1 MKLYNLSIRLFNI
14 LGYYDE
20 NGVWHSSLPSTTTEG
35 CSDDLKVIFKFIHL
49 ILGLIQIVVPIIL
62 IIVGAFDLAKAVMG
76 SDEKEI
82 KAATQKLIK
91 RAIAAVSVFFIGTA
105 VSIVMNYVAQADEKK
120 ETNQSWSAC
129 WKATQ

>member
-1 MKLYNLSIRLFNI
+1 MNITYILSCPDGL
-14 LGYYDE
+14 D
-20 NGVWHSSLPSTTTEG
+20 
-35 CSDDLKVIFKFIHL
+35 VIVGFVKS

-91 RAIAAVSVFFIGTA
+91 RAIAAVSVFFLATA
-105 VSIVMNYVAQADEKK
+105 VRVVMHYVSESMKNTDEGNSKESWAD
-120 ETNQSWSAC
+120 C
-129 WKATQ
+129 WNIDK

>member
-1 MKLYNLSIRLFNI
+1 MEYFNI
-14 LGYYDE
+14 LAC
-20 NGVWHSSLPSTTTEG
+20 PEG
-35 CSDDLKVIFKFIHL
+35 LGTIVRFIKS

-91 RAIAAVSVFFIGTA
+91 RAIAAVAVFFIVTA
-105 VSIVMNYVAQADEKK
+105 VQVVMHYVNESTESDGD
-120 ETNQSWSAC
+120 SWTDC
-129 WKATQ
+129 WGK

>member
-1 MKLYNLSIRLFNI
+1 MNTIYLLNCPAGLDVITGFIR
-14 LGYYDE
+14 
-20 NGVWHSSLPSTTTEG
+20 S
-35 CSDDLKVIFKFIHL
+35 

-91 RAIAAVSVFFIGTA
+91 RAIAAVSVFFISTA
-105 VSIVMNYVAQADEKK
+105 VQVIMHYVANSRGEKDDQQEWLK
-120 ETNQSWSAC
+120 C
-129 WKATQ
+129 WKAVT

>member
-1 MKLYNLSIRLFNI
+1 MYIKYFLQNSLKGESMHYINI
-14 LGYYDE
+14 L
-20 NGVWHSSLPSTTTEG
+20 T
-35 CSDDLKVIFKFIHL
+35 CSDDLRIIVSFIKG

-91 RAIAAVSVFFIGTA
+91 RAIAAVSVFFISTA
-105 VSIVMNYVAQADEKK
+105 VRVVMHYISETYKNQPTDSNGKTTATAD
-120 ETNQSWSAC
+120 TSSWAEC
-129 WKATQ
+129 WGN

>member
-1 MKLYNLSIRLFNI
+1 MNTSFI
-14 LGYYDE
+14 LTCPAGLDIIV
-20 NGVWHSSLPSTTTEG
+20 GFVRS
-35 CSDDLKVIFKFIHL
+35 

-91 RAIAAVSVFFIGTA
+91 RAIAAVAVFFISTA
-105 VSIVMNYVAQADEKK
+105 VNVIMHYVTVSLKNSEDGSSKD
-120 ETNQSWSAC
+120 SWTDC
-129 WKATQ
+129 WESDK

>member
-1 MKLYNLSIRLFNI
+1 MEYINI
-14 LGYYDE
+14 LECPPGLDIIA
-20 NGVWHSSLPSTTTEG
+20 G
-35 CSDDLKVIFKFIHL
+35 FIKG

-91 RAIAAVSVFFIGTA
+91 RAIAAVSVFFISTA
-105 VSIVMNYVAQADEKK
+105 VRVVMHYVTSSYKTQTADNTGTEKADT
-120 ETNQSWSAC
+120 ESWADC
-129 WKATQ
+129 WGN

>member
-1 MKLYNLSIRLFNI
+1 MNYFYLLKC
-14 LGYYDE
+14 DE
-20 NGVWHSSLPSTTTEG
+20 
-35 CSDDLKVIFKFIHL
+35 DLKVIVTFIKG

-91 RAIAAVSVFFIGTA
+91 RAIAAVCVFFIATA
-105 VSIVMNYVAQADEKK
+105 VSVVMTYVSNSTNNADISWKDCWTKK
-120 ETNQSWSAC
+120 
-129 WKATQ
+129 

>member
-1 MKLYNLSIRLFNI
+1 MKYINI
-14 LGYYDE
+14 LDCDAE
-20 NGVWHSSLPSTTTEG
+20 
-35 CSDDLKVIFKFIHL
+35 LKVIVSFVKG

-91 RAIAAVSVFFIGTA
+91 RAIAAVSVFFLVTA
-105 VSIVMNYVAQADEKK
+105 VRVVTSYISSAYKSNNNSTDEDHS
-120 ETNQSWSAC
+120 NSWAEC
-129 WKATQ
+129 W

>member
-1 MKLYNLSIRLFNI
+1 MHYINI
-14 LGYYDE
+14 L
-20 NGVWHSSLPSTTTEG
+20 T
-35 CSDDLKVIFKFIHL
+35 CSDDLRIIVSFIKG

-91 RAIAAVSVFFIGTA
+91 RAIAAVSVFFLSTA
-105 VSIVMNYVAQADEKK
+105 VQVVMHYVATSLEGKEDAVSWAD
-120 ETNQSWSAC
+120 C
-129 WKATQ
+129 WNPSNSSEGQNLRDQGYPSSHG